1 MADTLTITRTF
12 PAPPDAVFAAWTT
25 PEHFAVW
32 FGTDAVEV
40 PLETLAMDVRPG
52 GTWSAVMHLPEDGP
66 QIRWEGAFVEVDPP
80 QRLVLTMTDQPGTDP
95 GAPITVDLLAVDGGT
110 EMIFTQ
116 VTEGFSEDQLAQ
128 LGEGWRGFFD
138 TMERLVRAAGSAG

>member
-1 MADTLTITRTF
+1 MADALTITRTF
-12 PAPPDAVFAAWTT
+12 PAPPEAVFGAWTT

-40 PLETLAMDVRPG
+40 PLDTLTMDVQPG

-80 QRLVLTMTDQPGTDP
+80 QRLVMTMTDQPGADP
-95 GAPITVDLLAVDGGT
+95 GAPITVDLVPVEGGT

-116 VTEGFSEDQLAQ
+116 VAEGFSEEQLVQ

-138 TMERLVRAAGSAG
+138 TMEQRLTSSG